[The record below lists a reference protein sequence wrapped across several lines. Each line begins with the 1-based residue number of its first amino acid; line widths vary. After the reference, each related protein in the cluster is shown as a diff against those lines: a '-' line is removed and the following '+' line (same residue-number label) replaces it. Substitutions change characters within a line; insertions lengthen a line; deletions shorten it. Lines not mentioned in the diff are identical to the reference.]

1 MQKEATYGHLGQS
14 LVSVRQSNRNTWE
27 GPAGFIMSHRGSNLE
42 RIDWAIELLKLKS
55 DDRVLEIGFGPG
67 IAIEKMET
75 IASNGL
81 VYGLDHSTLMY
92 RQASSRNRKAIAAG
106 TIRLFLG
113 SVADIPK
120 FEFQF
125 DKVLDINSF
134 QFWDEPVDRLRQ
146 LKKNIKKTGTLVLV
160 HQPRN
165 PKATDDSANET
176 AKDLSLL
183 LKEAGF
189 SDVIIEKHQR

>member
-1 MQKEATYGHLGQS
+1 MDIWGKVSCQFGNPTGILGK
-14 LVSVRQSNRNTWE
+14 V
-27 GPAGFIMSHRGSNLE
+27 AGFIMSHRGSNLE

-134 QFWDEPVDRLRQ
+134 QFWDEPVDRLRAT
-146 LKKNIKKTGTLVLV
+146 KKNVKKPEPSYSFTNRGTRRL
-160 HQPRN
+160 R
-165 PKATDDSANET
+165 DDSANET
-176 AKDLSLL
+176 AKKSVYSSRRPGSATSSS
-183 LKEAGF
+183 KNT
-189 SDVIIEKHQR
+189 R

>member
-1 MQKEATYGHLGQS
+1 MDIWGKVSCQFGNPTGILGK
-14 LVSVRQSNRNTWE
+14 V
-27 GPAGFIMSHRGSNLE
+27 AGFIMSHRGSNLE

-120 FEFQF
+120 FRVSIRQGARHQLIS
-125 DKVLDINSF
+125 VLGRTCRPAAATEKEH
-134 QFWDEPVDRLRQ
+134 Q
-146 LKKNIKKTGTLVLV
+146 KN
-160 HQPRN
+160 RN
-165 PKATDDSANET
+165 PRTRSPTE
-176 AKDLSLL
+176 
-183 LKEAGF
+183 EPEGY
-189 SDVIIEKHQR
+189 R